1 MFLSTHAGTYTKQI
15 KTFFKQDTPLSI
27 AVAFLGGGTEPLF
40 DSIKH
45 QSAARIICNFDSGAT
60 NPYLVEQLKRKGFDI
75 RNQPRLHAKVLLS
88 NNSMIIG
95 SANLSANGLS
105 LEGKEELTGWEEAGM
120 LIDKPEQI
128 ADASRWFE
136 LQWQQAK
143 AIDDSAIARQ
153 KQAWDQR
160 RNHRPLITDTDTS
173 HRSLLEAA
181 RTRPASFKD
190 REIYLAVYSEGASK
204 EAKSAFAALCRT
216 TPDTLPDNIDF
227 YEDWEDLPYACLISI
242 RLEKRNVI
250 DIEGLWEMIKAPSIE
265 FTNASGGK
273 STLRICRKVDNFC
286 KCELTDTDRKFIKK
300 HIDSLWPDNAS
311 SKRRER
317 DAVFIRLDEWL
328 ARLDSSMQ

>member
-15 KTFFKQDTPLSI
+15 ETFFEQDTPLNI
-27 AVAFLGGGTEPLF
+27 AVAFLGGGIEPLF

-60 NPYLVEQLKRKGFDI
+60 NPYLVEQLKRKGLDI

-143 AIDDSAIARQ
+143 AIDDSTIARQ
-153 KQAWDQR
+153 KQAWEQR

-181 RTRPASFKD
+181 RTHQASFKD
-190 REIYLAVYSEGASK
+190 REIYLAAYSEGASK
-204 EAKSAFAALCRT
+204 EAKNAFAAFCHAEPNR
-216 TPDTLPDNIDF
+216 LPKQTDF
-227 YEDWEDLPYACLISI
+227 YEDWKDLPHDDFLISI
-242 RLEKRNVI
+242 RLKKPNSI
-250 DIEGLWEMIKAPSIE
+250 KIEGLWKMAGLSPIE
-265 FTNASGGK
+265 FINASGGK
-273 STLRICRKVDNFC
+273 STLHICGKADNFC
-286 KCELTDTDRKFIKK
+286 DFKLTDTDCQFIKK
-300 HIDSLWPDNAS
+300 HIDALWPDNAS
-311 SKRRER
+311 SKRR
-317 DAVFIRLDEWL
+317 DAVVVRLDEWL
-328 ARLDSSMQ
+328 ARLDSSAQ